1 MGKVSSTISFGLELE
16 CVKLSRNA
24 LDTISKH
31 KFERHLDHS
40 IKGDNGETLPRTWPG
55 AGHEIVT
62 PPQVVPVSMNGDG
75 SRLAMEDK
83 GVIETVSALASCSS
97 HVNSSCGIHVHLGH
111 PKHVVKDGVTK
122 TISYWSPDEVRTML
136 IIGQIL
142 EPRLWKL
149 VHKSRH
155 NNDTCES
162 ISKRY
167 SKNDMGQFYPVGKVD
182 PVKYSNQKRYCWLNL
197 IETARKGNR
206 SDSGFGGS
214 PSTGTIEIRMLGETD
229 NSAYIYYWLQLWLKI
244 ASLVAYAPNTLAI
257 SNCCFSDV
265 LESDFHKL
273 ATIHE
278 SDAKKRSGHWPSA
291 QTLTPSVLT
300 PSVRHEVEGAS
311 NVEPD
316 ITITSTHITPR
327 VHRIGRIITS
337 NTTTSITNIEP
348 PF

>member
-1 MGKVSSTISFGLELE
+1 
-16 CVKLSRNA
+16 
-24 LDTISKH
+24 
-31 KFERHLDHS
+31 
-40 IKGDNGETLPRTWPG
+40 
-55 AGHEIVT
+55 
-62 PPQVVPVSMNGDG
+62 
-75 SRLAMEDK
+75 
-83 GVIETVSALASCSS
+83 
-97 HVNSSCGIHVHLGH
+97 
-111 PKHVVKDGVTK
+111 
-122 TISYWSPDEVRTML
+122 
-136 IIGQIL
+136 
-142 EPRLWKL
+142 
-149 VHKSRH
+149 
-155 NNDTCES
+155 
-162 ISKRY
+162 
-167 SKNDMGQFYPVGKVD
+167 MGQFYPVGKVD

-278 SDAKKRSGHWPSA
+278 SDAKKRSGHGPSA

-311 NVEPD
+311 NDEPD

>member
-1 MGKVSSTISFGLELE
+1 MGKVISTISFGLELE
-16 CVKLSRNA
+16 CVKLSRSA
-24 LDTISKH
+24 LEIIAAH
-31 KFERHLDHS
+31 KFERHLDQS
-40 IKGDNGETLPRTWPG
+40 IKGDNGEQLSRTWPG

-62 PPQVVPVSMNGDG
+62 PPQIVPVSMNGDG
-75 SRLAMEDK
+75 SRLALEDK
-83 GVIETVSALASCSS
+83 GVTEIVAALAGCSA

-111 PKHVVKDGVTK
+111 PKQVVKDGVAK

-142 EPRLWKL
+142 EPKLWQL

-155 NNDTCES
+155 NNETCES

-197 IETARKGNR
+197 IETSRKGNR
-206 SDSGFGGS
+206 SESGFGGS
-214 PSTGTIEIRMLGETD
+214 PATGTIEIRMLGETD

-257 SNCCFSDV
+257 TNCCFSDM
-265 LESDFHKL
+265 LDIDFIKL
-273 ATIHE
+273 A
-278 SDAKKRSGHWPSA
+278 SLYQADSKKRTHVP
-291 QTLTPSVLT
+291 LTT
-300 PSVRHEVEGAS
+300 G
-311 NVEPD
+311 
-316 ITITSTHITPR
+316 TTSTISATGTPPT
-327 VHRIGRIITS
+327 TS
-337 NTTTSITNIEP
+337 NLFLSPPVVSRVVRSRPTATSEHSGFLPSLPTSVSTQP

>member
-1 MGKVSSTISFGLELE
+1 
-16 CVKLSRNA
+16 
-24 LDTISKH
+24 
-31 KFERHLDHS
+31 
-40 IKGDNGETLPRTWPG
+40 
-55 AGHEIVT
+55 
-62 PPQVVPVSMNGDG
+62 
-75 SRLAMEDK
+75 
-83 GVIETVSALASCSS
+83 
-97 HVNSSCGIHVHLGH
+97 
-111 PKHVVKDGVTK
+111 
-122 TISYWSPDEVRTML
+122 ML

-278 SDAKKRSGHWPSA
+278 SDAKKRSGHP
-291 QTLTPSVLT
+291 TTPLTDL
-300 PSVRHEVEGAS
+300 
-311 NVEPD
+311 PD
-316 ITITSTHITPR
+316 PVITSTHITPR
-327 VHRIGRIITS
+327 VHRIGRIINANTTNT
-337 NTTTSITNIEP
+337 NTTTYTNTSTQFGNIEP

>member
-16 CVKLSRNA
+16 CVKLSRSA
-24 LDTISKH
+24 LETIAAH

-40 IKGDNGETLPRTWPG
+40 IKGDNGEQLSRTWPG

-62 PPQVVPVSMNGDG
+62 PPQIVPVSMNGDG

-111 PKHVVKDGVTK
+111 PKQFVKDGVTK

-136 IIGQIL
+136 IIGQVL

-278 SDAKKRSGHWPSA
+278 SDAKKRSGH
-291 QTLTPSVLT
+291 LTTPLT
-300 PSVRHEVEGAS
+300 DL
-311 NVEPD
+311 PD
-316 ITITSTHITPR
+316 PVITSTHITPR
-327 VHRIGRIITS
+327 VHRIGRIINANTTNT
-337 NTTTSITNIEP
+337 NTTTYTNTSTQFGNIEP